1 MHGLDSLGHTHR
13 ATARQHHSHYSSSTP
28 TVSSLPPPLYSDV
41 VRGAKN
47 LIEDTKVNNTYHE
60 YFLFTNRAL
69 ETAKLARHNPGTF
82 ADMAAQ
88 AHELS

>member
-41 VRGAKN
+41 VRGAEN
-47 LIEDTKVNNTYHE
+47 LID
-60 YFLFTNRAL
+60 
-69 ETAKLARHNPGTF
+69 
-82 ADMAAQ
+82 
-88 AHELS
+88 